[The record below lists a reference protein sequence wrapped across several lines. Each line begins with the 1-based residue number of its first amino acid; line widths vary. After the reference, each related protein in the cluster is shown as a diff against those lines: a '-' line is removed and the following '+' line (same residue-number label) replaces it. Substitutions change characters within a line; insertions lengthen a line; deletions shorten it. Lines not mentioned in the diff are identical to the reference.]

1 MNQKKIGKIKQAVRA
16 NFEQSPEAYQS
27 FEDEYAFFRELNGLL
42 LSGMNIPSGTRVLD
56 VGCGTGASSAQIM
69 AAIPGCKVWGLDI
82 SPAMLD
88 KARERVG
95 DSDRMRFV
103 EGDAGRLT
111 DYFDHGFDAIVYSA
125 SIFLIPDYAESLR
138 QASELL
144 NREGVVGLSFMDGVY
159 DSDGNNAIAIADKD
173 GSIGASLKKPVDI
186 AEFRASFAATFP
198 ENTIWNEDF
207 RLPMEQFLG
216 FFSVPAMSAGL
227 FPRLE
232 YSERLGKVAELLGRL
247 TGGDLLFRWQL
258 MTGRAA

>member
-1 MNQKKIGKIKQAVRA
+1 MDQKKIGKIKQAVKA

-27 FEDEYAFFRELNGLL
+27 FEDEYAFFHELNGLL
-42 LSGMNIPSGTRVLD
+42 LSSMKIPSGAHVLD

-69 AAIPGCKVWGLDI
+69 AAIPGCKVWGIDI

-88 KARERVG
+88 KARARVG
-95 DSDRMRFV
+95 DSDRMKFV

-125 SIFLIPDYAESLR
+125 SIFLIPDYSESLR
-138 QASELL
+138 QARELL
-144 NREGVVGLSFMDGVY
+144 NGGGTVGLSFMDGVY
-159 DSDGNNAIAIADKD
+159 DSDGNNALAIADKD
-173 GSIGASLKKPVDI
+173 GSIGVSLKKPVDI
-186 AEFRASFAATFP
+186 AVFQDSFAATFP
-198 ENTIWNEDF
+198 ENTVWNEDF
-207 RLPMEQFLG
+207 RLPMEQFRG

-232 YSERLGKVAELLGRL
+232 YRERLGKVDELFRRL
-247 TGGDLLFRWQL
+247 PGGNLLFRWLL